1 MFTLPVLSQ
10 IVLNGI
16 TLSAIYI
23 LVALGFTLIFGIM
36 RIVNF
41 AHGEFAML
49 GGFAL
54 LFFYSVLKLHFFIA
68 LPLAAVMVG
77 LGSLVLEKLVYRRFY
92 QREMPGMIASLGV
105 SITLMYGAVA
115 LWGTHQRSIPGAF
128 SSVYNI
134 GPVFITAERLAVIGV
149 CVASLLLFY
158 VVLKYTR
165 MGLAMRVIAED
176 RVTAEAQG
184 INTTSVYRYAF
195 FISAAM
201 AALAGG
207 LIGQLF
213 SLSPFMGLMPL
224 TKAFIVVILGG
235 LGGIVGAAVGGIIL
249 GLSESF
255 VSTFYGTSMAQF
267 MSFGLIMAILL
278 FRPQGLLGRKEG

>member
-23 LVALGFTLIFGIM
+23 LVALGFTLIFGVM
-36 RIVNF
+36 RIINF

-54 LFFYSVLKLHFFIA
+54 LFLYSGLNLNFFVA
-68 LPLAAVMVG
+68 LLLATLAVG
-77 LGSLVLEKLVYRRFY
+77 AGSLVLEKFVYRRFY
-92 QREMPGMIASLGV
+92 QREMPGMIASLGL
-105 SITLMYGAVA
+105 SIALIYGGVV
-115 LWGTHQRSIPGAF
+115 LWGTHQRSIPSAF
-128 SSVYNI
+128 SGVYKM
-134 GPVFITAERLAVIGV
+134 GPVFITAERIAVIGV

-165 MGLAMRVIAED
+165 MGLAMRVIAQD
-176 RVTAEAQG
+176 RATAEAQG
-184 INTTSVYRYAF
+184 IDTTSIYRYAF
-195 FISAAM
+195 FISTAM

-213 SLSPFMGLMPL
+213 SLSPFMGHMPL
-224 TKAFIVVILGG
+224 VKAFIVVILGG
-235 LGGIVGAAVGGIIL
+235 LGSIPGAAVGGLIL
-249 GLSESF
+249 GLGESF
-255 VSTFYGTSMAQF
+255 VSTFYGASAAQF
-267 MSFGLIMAILL
+267 ISFGLIIVILL
-278 FRPQGLLGRKEG
+278 FRPEGLLGRKEG